1 MSGRFEASWEV
12 GLYQVDIEAEAC
24 VIQCEI
30 TNLVTAEPQPGAWS
44 SDWDAVGYHELEFR
58 VVSGQAFD
66 TDGIRGS

>member
-12 GLYQVDIEAEAC
+12 GLYQADIEAEAC

-44 SDWDAVGYHELEFR
+44 SECDP
-58 VVSGQAFD
+58 
-66 TDGIRGS
+66 